1 MLDYDWS
8 DLDLAPLPVFDSESD
23 SELIDDDSDTIFECK
38 KQSLE
43 YSECLLYEDLHW
55 LNDLDELDK
64 ILDNYKD
71 TQSTES
77 TEVIIQQINNQNSI
91 DQGLD
96 NLIPLSQISN
106 SLKTFWWDHFNQLSL
121 IEQQMYRKEYNNQI
135 QIN

>member
-8 DLDLAPLPVFDSESD
+8 DLDFAPLPVFDSESD

-64 ILDNYKD
+64 TLNDYQD
-71 TQSTES
+71 TKSTKTVFTES
-77 TEVIIQQINNQNSI
+77 SKDFIQKIN
-91 DQGLD
+91 DQHST
-96 NLIPLSQISN
+96 NTKKSVFSN
-106 SLKTFWWDHFNQLSL
+106 EEYYIF
-121 IEQQMYRKEYNNQI
+121 QQPCKVATSYKYKRKKPAVTKVSHA
-135 QIN
+135 

>member
-64 ILDNYKD
+64 TLDNYKD

-77 TEVIIQQINNQNSI
+77 TKVIIQQINNQNSTNTNKSSFSSEEYYI
-91 DQGLD
+91 
-96 NLIPLSQISN
+96 
-106 SLKTFWWDHFNQLSL
+106 F
-121 IEQQMYRKEYNNQI
+121 QQPCKVNTSYKYKRKKPVVTKASRA
-135 QIN
+135 